1 MTVYLYQQKQITMKN
16 KIEKL
21 LKMLKTEDL
30 VSFAKDS
37 QSDEIIGFI
46 LNELEGR
53 MEESQFIQLC
63 ETL

>member
-1 MTVYLYQQKQITMKN
+1 MEERRVASTLFGLRDHPKQI
-16 KIEKL
+16 
-21 LKMLKTEDL
+21 
-30 VSFAKDS
+30 AKDS